1 MEAIGILESNSIA
14 KGIEAADAV
23 LKAADTAL
31 LYAKPVCPGKYT
43 ILFYGDVAAVSASL
57 DAGAAVI
64 DAHLVDSVV
73 IPRIHPQVIQAISL
87 STAPDGVNAV
97 GVMEFF
103 SVTAAVYA
111 ADAAAK
117 AADVTLLDVVSVWE
131 SGENHLPFLRERWRR
146 WRRPCAAVWRQEK
159 KKDSPSPALLFQA
172 PAKRFLIHYCK
183 GDGSMTQGNPF
194 DSKQRII

>member
-117 AADVTLLDVVSVWE
+117 AADVTLLDVRLGVGIGGKSFAVLT
-131 SGENHLPFLRERWRR
+131 GDV
-146 WRRPCAAVWRQEK
+146 AAVEEAVRCGMAAGEEK
-159 KKDSPSPALLFQA
+159 GLAVTSTVIPSPRKEIFDTLL
-172 PAKRFLIHYCK
+172 
-183 GDGSMTQGNPF
+183 
-194 DSKQRII
+194 

>member
-117 AADVTLLDVVSVWE
+117 AADVTLLDIRLGVGIGGKSFAVLT
-131 SGENHLPFLRERWRR
+131 GEV
-146 WRRPCAAVWRQEK
+146 AAVEEAVRCGMAAGEEK
-159 KKDSPSPALLFQA
+159 GLAVTSTVIPSPRKEIFDALL
-172 PAKRFLIHYCK
+172 
-183 GDGSMTQGNPF
+183 
-194 DSKQRII
+194 

>member
-23 LKAADTAL
+23 LKEADTAL

-43 ILFYGDVAAVSASL
+43 ILFYGDVAAVNASL

-117 AADVTLLDVVSVWE
+117 AADVTLLDVRLGVGIGGKSFAVLT
-131 SGENHLPFLRERWRR
+131 GEV
-146 WRRPCAAVWRQEK
+146 AAVEEAVRCGMAAGEEK
-159 KKDSPSPALLFQA
+159 GLAVTSTVIPSPRKEIFDTLL
-172 PAKRFLIHYCK
+172 
-183 GDGSMTQGNPF
+183 
-194 DSKQRII
+194 

>member
-73 IPRIHPQVIQAISL
+73 IPRVHPQVIQAISL

-117 AADVTLLDVVSVWE
+117 AADVTLLDVRLGVGIGGKSFAVLT
-131 SGENHLPFLRERWRR
+131 GEV
-146 WRRPCAAVWRQEK
+146 AAVEEAVRCGMAAGEEK
-159 KKDSPSPALLFQA
+159 GLAVTSTVIPSPRKEIFDTLL
-172 PAKRFLIHYCK
+172 
-183 GDGSMTQGNPF
+183 
-194 DSKQRII
+194 

>member
-43 ILFYGDVAAVSASL
+43 ILFYGDVAAVNASL

-117 AADVTLLDVVSVWE
+117 AADAAAKAADVTLLDVRLGVGIGGKSFAVLT
-131 SGENHLPFLRERWRR
+131 GEV
-146 WRRPCAAVWRQEK
+146 AAVEEAVRCGMAAGEEK
-159 KKDSPSPALLFQA
+159 GLAVTSTVIPSPRKEIFDTLL
-172 PAKRFLIHYCK
+172 
-183 GDGSMTQGNPF
+183 
-194 DSKQRII
+194 

>member
-57 DAGAAVI
+57 DEGAAVI

-117 AADVTLLDVVSVWE
+117 AADVTLLDVRLGVGIGGKSFAVLT
-131 SGENHLPFLRERWRR
+131 GEV
-146 WRRPCAAVWRQEK
+146 AAVEEAVRCGMAAGEEK
-159 KKDSPSPALLFQA
+159 GLVVTSTVIPSPRKEIFDTLL
-172 PAKRFLIHYCK
+172 
-183 GDGSMTQGNPF
+183 
-194 DSKQRII
+194 

>member
-23 LKAADTAL
+23 LKAADTTL

-57 DAGAAVI
+57 DAGAAVA

-73 IPRIHPQVIQAISL
+73 IPRVHPQVIQAINL
-87 STAPDGVNAV
+87 STTPDGVNAV

-117 AADVTLLDVVSVWE
+117 AADVTLIDVRLGVGIGGKSFAILT
-131 SGENHLPFLRERWRR
+131 GEV
-146 WRRPCAAVWRQEK
+146 AAVEEAVRCGMATGEEK
-159 KKDSPSPALLFQA
+159 GLAVTSTVIPSPRKEIFEALL
-172 PAKRFLIHYCK
+172 
-183 GDGSMTQGNPF
+183 
-194 DSKQRII
+194 

>member
-31 LYAKPVCPGKYT
+31 LSAKPVGPGKYT

-117 AADVTLLDVVSVWE
+117 AADVTLLDVRLGVGIGGKSFAVLT
-131 SGENHLPFLRERWRR
+131 GEV
-146 WRRPCAAVWRQEK
+146 AAVEEAVRCGMAAGEEK
-159 KKDSPSPALLFQA
+159 GLAVTSTVIPSPRKEIFDTLL
-172 PAKRFLIHYCK
+172 
-183 GDGSMTQGNPF
+183 
-194 DSKQRII
+194 

>member
-1 MEAIGILESNSIA
+1 ME
-14 KGIEAADAV
+14 
-23 LKAADTAL
+23 
-31 LYAKPVCPGKYT
+31 PPGER
-43 ILFYGDVAAVSASL
+43 DVYKRQ
-57 DAGAAVI
+57 AVI

-117 AADVTLLDVVSVWE
+117 AADVTLLDVRLGVGIGGKSFAVLT
-131 SGENHLPFLRERWRR
+131 GEV
-146 WRRPCAAVWRQEK
+146 AAVEEAVRCGMAAGEEK
-159 KKDSPSPALLFQA
+159 GLAVTSTVIPSPRKEIFEDVYKRQAFDGAL
-172 PAKRFLIHYCK
+172 RYCK
-183 GDGSMTQGNPF
+183 SAGADNTAEAVGETAAGGGGCGES
-194 DSKQRII
+194 RV

>member
-14 KGIEAADAV
+14 KGMEAADAV

-73 IPRIHPQVIQAISL
+73 IPRIHPQVIQAICL
-87 STAPDGVNAV
+87 STAPDGVHAV

-117 AADVTLLDVVSVWE
+117 AADVTLLDVRLGVGIGGKSFAVLT
-131 SGENHLPFLRERWRR
+131 GEV
-146 WRRPCAAVWRQEK
+146 AAVEEAVRCGMAAGEEK
-159 KKDSPSPALLFQA
+159 GLAVTSTVIPSPRKEIFDALL
-172 PAKRFLIHYCK
+172 
-183 GDGSMTQGNPF
+183 
-194 DSKQRII
+194 

>member
-111 ADAAAK
+111 ADAATK
-117 AADVTLLDVVSVWE
+117 AADVTLLDVRLGVGIGGKSFAVLT
-131 SGENHLPFLRERWRR
+131 GEV
-146 WRRPCAAVWRQEK
+146 AAVEEAVRCGMAAGEEK
-159 KKDSPSPALLFQA
+159 GLAVTSTVIPSPRKEIFDTLL
-172 PAKRFLIHYCK
+172 
-183 GDGSMTQGNPF
+183 
-194 DSKQRII
+194 

>member
-117 AADVTLLDVVSVWE
+117 AADVTLLDVRLGVGIGGKSFAVLT
-131 SGENHLPFLRERWRR
+131 GEV
-146 WRRPCAAVWRQEK
+146 AAVEEAVRCCMAAGEEK
-159 KKDSPSPALLFQA
+159 GLAVTSTVIPSPRKEIFDTLL
-172 PAKRFLIHYCK
+172 
-183 GDGSMTQGNPF
+183 
-194 DSKQRII
+194 

>member
-117 AADVTLLDVVSVWE
+117 AADVTLLDVRLGVGIGGKSFAVLT
-131 SGENHLPFLRERWRR
+131 GEG
-146 WRRPCAAVWRQEK
+146 AAVEEAVRCGMAAGEEK
-159 KKDSPSPALLFQA
+159 GLAVTSTVIPSPRKEIFDTLL
-172 PAKRFLIHYCK
+172 
-183 GDGSMTQGNPF
+183 
-194 DSKQRII
+194 

>member
-64 DAHLVDSVV
+64 DAHLVHSVV

-103 SVTAAVYA
+103 SVTAAGYA

-117 AADVTLLDVVSVWE
+117 AADVTLLDVRLGVGIGGKSFAVLT
-131 SGENHLPFLRERWRR
+131 GDV
-146 WRRPCAAVWRQEK
+146 AAVEEAVRCGMAAGEEK
-159 KKDSPSPALLFQA
+159 GLAVTSTVIPSPRKEIFDTLL
-172 PAKRFLIHYCK
+172 
-183 GDGSMTQGNPF
+183 
-194 DSKQRII
+194 

>member
-43 ILFYGDVAAVSASL
+43 ILFYGDVAAVRASL

-117 AADVTLLDVVSVWE
+117 AADVTLLDVRLGVGIGGKSFAVLT
-131 SGENHLPFLRERWRR
+131 GEV
-146 WRRPCAAVWRQEK
+146 AAVEEAVRCGMAAGEEK
-159 KKDSPSPALLFQA
+159 GLVVTSTVIPSPRKEIFDTLL
-172 PAKRFLIHYCK
+172 
-183 GDGSMTQGNPF
+183 
-194 DSKQRII
+194 